1 MTKSILILSAYPFTN
16 ETAGQRNTNSVIDE
30 LIAVGYEVHAIC
42 FSYPKQASE
51 NIRRFK
57 TLKTIKRSRFQSYVY
72 AIILFFVFPLYTRR
86 LSLRVIYFLLR
97 HQSKFKY
104 VFFDYGQTFIYSY
117 LIRDSK
123 KVILNVHDVN
133 IQKYHRYF
141 RKRIASSVILPYIFF
156 SENLF
161 FKKAGNVL
169 VPSLK
174 DKKLLRAMYKRGSNA
189 VLPKGSFQGGPFV
202 ANECADLNKFLFIG
216 AWNRYENVQGLEWF
230 IENVSPLLKK
240 NYRFV
245 VAGINLPESI
255 SKKFPG
261 NFLSVGFVNDLD
273 KLITEASAVIAP
285 LFFGAGIK
293 FKVLDALSNGCR
305 VIGTPIAF
313 EGIEMNLRDTCF
325 VCDSAW
331 KFREA
336 VDYCSGN
343 SFQRE
348 PVIKAFRNF
357 LKKFET
363 ASNLIE
369 RNFA

>member
-1 MTKSILILSAYPFTN
+1 
-16 ETAGQRNTNSVIDE
+16 
-30 LIAVGYEVHAIC
+30 
-42 FSYPKQASE
+42 
-51 NIRRFK
+51 
-57 TLKTIKRSRFQSYVY
+57 
-72 AIILFFVFPLYTRR
+72 
-86 LSLRVIYFLLR
+86 
-97 HQSKFKY
+97 
-104 VFFDYGQTFIYSY
+104 
-117 LIRDSK
+117 
-123 KVILNVHDVN
+123 
-133 IQKYHRYF
+133 
-141 RKRIASSVILPYIFF
+141 
-156 SENLF
+156 
-161 FKKAGNVL
+161 
-169 VPSLK
+169 
-174 DKKLLRAMYKRGSNA
+174 
-189 VLPKGSFQGGPFV
+189 
-202 ANECADLNKFLFIG
+202 
-216 AWNRYENVQGLEWF
+216 
-230 IENVSPLLKK
+230 
-240 NYRFV
+240 
-245 VAGINLPESI
+245 
-255 SKKFPG
+255 
-261 NFLSVGFVNDLD
+261 
-273 KLITEASAVIAP
+273 